1 MLGVV
6 GGVCAVY
13 VWCIDVVVAVLLSV
27 PCQARR
33 HTGRFE
39 FKCTRGPVMVSL
51 NFRGFLPFRVSINNH
66 VFLRDSLAKV
76 KRPKQQD
83 YESAPN
89 KTTLR

>member
-1 MLGVV
+1 
-6 GGVCAVY
+6 
-13 VWCIDVVVAVLLSV
+13 
-27 PCQARR
+27 
-33 HTGRFE
+33 
-39 FKCTRGPVMVSL
+39 MVSL

-89 KTTLR
+89 KTTLRWCTSIVILAILSSNALVFRGQTVENL